1 MAGKGKILKLGLLA
15 LLSLVPLSVYSSQ
28 LTVGIGSQINFG
40 SSSSL
45 SNSLTLVNN
54 GEIDFG
60 TGIHQLASF
69 NNNADAFGGSSTV
82 ILNKDWNNS
91 GNFTAQTSTIEF
103 SDFSPISLINGN
115 TSFYNLQA
123 LTTAPK
129 SLVFEGGS
137 VQTFL
142 NDLTLTGDVT
152 NLLTLTTD
160 TIPQVVNF
168 AIEATATH
176 TIDFVNVSYNHGINQ
191 HIAPGSATSFNS
203 VQGLFVRGWF
213 LTSLIQIIPTLNTG
227 STILLLLLLV
237 VISRKFLIVKNH
249 GETNE

>member
-1 MAGKGKILKLGLLA
+1 MLDKGKILKFGLLA
-15 LLSLVPLSVYSSQ
+15 LLSLVSLSVYSSQ

-40 SSSSL
+40 SSSTL
-45 SNSLTLVNN
+45 SNSLILVNN
-54 GEIDFG
+54 GEINFG
-60 TGIHQLASF
+60 TGIHQIASF

-82 ILNKDWNNS
+82 TLNNDWNNS
-91 GNFTAQTSTIEF
+91 GNFTAQTSTIGF
-103 SDFSPISLINGN
+103 SDFSPVSLINGN

-152 NLLTLTTD
+152 NLLVITSD
-160 TIPQVVNF
+160 TIAKVVKFSLENM
-168 AIEATATH
+168 ATQ

-191 HIAPGSATSFNS
+191 HIAPGSTASFNS
-203 VQGLFVRGWF
+203 VQGPFVRGWF